1 MNLMQYFSPFV
12 IPGLVA
18 DELSLQRQNVQA
30 AKKRLLSEFELLG
43 NPPTIQLAGWE
54 LDRNELLE
62 TLEGMND
69 ASTREYHLAI
79 HRDKNLLEFLEQHEL
94 SGKSNF
100 SDNPLYSEPGFIA
113 FISPYFSEA
122 YRNAIVEA
130 FRNRD
135 IPLLIALKKL
145 PLFCTHE
152 DQDRCYRSARSEVV
166 MLVASVNEETAST
179 VYNETS
185 VMELTGKPTLEAVA
199 ALPEQVGM
207 RENFFEALC
216 ELCITLFNKH
226 KKQHKAIDVLY
237 RVKHANVNSA
247 INEQAA
253 GYIRQMERIMSNWR
267 EQDGRRQVK
276 GGWLSFGVIIIVI
289 ILVLKIALPK
299 HNPKGFDYRLPQGFK
314 SPYAVTMHADTIA
327 QYMHAYYLEHP
338 ADDSTAGDVVPPQAG
353 SHPYASALDHLFK
366 LRVLLN
372 ELKPDSTPGV
382 YFVNNTR
389 EDLALLL
396 RTGDKSFSMSLYIPD
411 GDSCFSSL
419 FDCPDGFVVYVSAGS
434 RWNGS
439 KAITLYSPG
448 QRSSIPSLRGAFS
461 SPDRKNLDLLLEPV
475 EVKSGPAPPGM
486 KHYRLVFSRNKKG
499 KIGTKLFPGDDNVK

>member
-1 MNLMQYFSPFV
+1 MQYFSPFV

-43 NPPTIQLAGWE
+43 NPATIQLAGWE

-62 TLEGMND
+62 VLEGMND
-69 ASTREYHLAI
+69 PSVREFHLAI
-79 HRDKNLLEFLEQHEL
+79 HRDENLLKFLEQHEL
-94 SGKSNF
+94 SEKSNF
-100 SDNPLYSEPGFIA
+100 SGNPLYSEPGFIA
-113 FISPYFSEA
+113 FVSPYFSEA

-166 MLVASVNEETAST
+166 MLVASVKEETAST
-179 VYNETS
+179 VYNEAS
-185 VMELTGKPTLEAVA
+185 IQELTGKPTLDAVA

-237 RVKHANVNSA
+237 RVRHANVNSP

-253 GYIRQMERIMSNWR
+253 DYIRQMERIMSNRR
-267 EQDGRRQVK
+267 EQDGRRQGK
-276 GGWLSFGVIIIVI
+276 GAGLFVGVMITVIVVI
-289 ILVLKIALPK
+289 LKIALASK

-314 SPYAVTMHADTIA
+314 SPYAVTTHADTIA
-327 QYMHAYYLEHP
+327 QYMHAYYLGHP
-338 ADDSTAGDVVPPQAG
+338 ADDSTAGDIVPPGAG
-353 SHPYASALDHLFK
+353 SHPYASALDHLFQ
-366 LRVLLN
+366 LQALLN

-382 YFVNNTR
+382 YFVNKTG

-396 RTGDKSFSMSLYIPD
+396 RTGDKSLSMSLYIPD
-411 GDSCFSSL
+411 GDSCFSTL
-419 FDCPDGFVVYVSAGS
+419 LDCPDGFLVYVSAGR
-434 RWNGS
+434 RWNS
-439 KAITLYSPG
+439 TKKISLSSPVTL
-448 QRSSIPSLRGAFS
+448 SSIPSLRGAFS
-461 SPDRKNLDLLLEPV
+461 SPDRKNLNLLVEPV
-475 EVKSGPAPPGM
+475 YVKSDPAPPGM